1 MKPTMFYASAAPV
14 ATSPISPIGDI
25 RATIASYRIWHLLA
39 VQDIRQRY
47 RRSVL
52 GPLWITLSTLISIG
66 ALALVYTKIFN
77 IPAAQ
82 YLPFLT
88 LGVVVWTLLSS
99 LIIDSCTIFIAAESI
114 IKQVNLPFGVHVA
127 RMVWRNV
134 IVFFHNLAAGLVVLL
149 LMRTPFTLDLLLF
162 PIALAIVS
170 VAGVA
175 IGYLMGALC
184 TRFRDIP
191 QIVNSLVQVLF
202 YVTPVIWAPS
212 MLKGHEELLNFNPL
226 YHFLQIMRAPLLGQD
241 AGTISWLAATGFTLA
256 LVVAAHLFL
265 RRYRQRIA
273 YWL

>member
-1 MKPTMFYASAAPV
+1 M
-14 ATSPISPIGDI
+14 
-25 RATIASYRIWHLLA
+25 
-39 VQDIRQRY
+39 QDIRQRY

-52 GPLWITLSTLISIG
+52 GPFWITLSTLISIG

-77 IPAAQ
+77 IPAEQ

-88 LGVVVWTLLSS
+88 LGVVVWTFISS
-99 LIIDSCTIFIAAESI
+99 LIMESCTIFINAESI

-134 IVFFHNLAAGLVVLL
+134 IVFFHNLAVGILVLV
-149 LMRTPFTLDLLLF
+149 LMRTPFTANVLLF
-162 PIALAIVS
+162 PVALVIVS

-212 MLKGHEELLNFNPL
+212 MVKGHEELLNFNPL
-226 YHFLQIMRAPLLGQD
+226 YHYLEIMRAPLLGQS
-241 AGTISWLAATGFTLA
+241 AGATSWLAATGFTAVLA
-256 LVVAAHLFL
+256 LMAHLFL
-265 RRYRQRIA
+265 KRYRHRIA